1 MEMVQ
6 NSYQWNINM
15 LNVLKLT
22 LNGRGIYD
30 VIVLHGYFFSYLNPE
45 IVIQSIISCY
55 ALCKNYMV

>member
-30 VIVLHGYFFSYLNPE
+30 VIVLHVIFSP
-45 IVIQSIISCY
+45 I
-55 ALCKNYMV
+55 